1 MKIVVSAP
9 GKLIISGEH
18 SVLHGYSAI
27 AIAIKQR
34 LELEITELKDAKKKD
49 IIIINSNKFGS
60 IECNINEEVYQQP
73 EWCGCILFLAQKL
86 NISGISI
93 DITSKI
99 DDYGFGVSGALFASV
114 GCGLIRYKVIEDQ
127 SKYNIALQLLSLY
140 REYCKAK
147 KMEKF
152 SSGTDLITSIMGG
165 VVYFEPKY
173 NKIITLP
180 TDFLKSFN
188 GITAIYTGH
197 KTPTKET
204 FDIANAVE
212 NCKTIYEKIG
222 FLTEKIYLSI
232 VDMEK
237 DAFAEYI
244 SRNQECLQQ
253 LNLCDT
259 DINDII
265 EMCKKKHHIA
275 KLSGSGLGDCVIVF
289 DKVKTDKYK
298 TADIKIDN
306 KGVIVNVIK

>member
-1 MKIVVSAP
+1 M
-9 GKLIISGEH
+9 
-18 SVLHGYSAI
+18 
-27 AIAIKQR
+27 
-34 LELEITELKDAKKKD
+34 
-49 IIIINSNKFGS
+49 
-60 IECNINEEVYQQP
+60 
-73 EWCGCILFLAQKL
+73 
-86 NISGISI
+86 
-93 DITSKI
+93 
-99 DDYGFGVSGALFASV
+99 
-114 GCGLIRYKVIEDQ
+114 
-127 SKYNIALQLLSLY
+127 
-140 REYCKAK
+140 
-147 KMEKF
+147 
-152 SSGTDLITSIMGG
+152 
-165 VVYFEPKY
+165 
-173 NKIITLP
+173 
-180 TDFLKSFN
+180 KSFN

-232 VDMEK
+232 VDMDK

-289 DKVKTDKYK
+289 DKIKTDKYK
-298 TADIKIDN
+298 TAEIKIDN
-306 KGVIVNVIK
+306 KGVIVNVVK